1 MKYSITMTENVNRIF
16 FEHLIREDGQEDL
29 CFAFYKLSSGKS
41 RKTGVINEVILP
53 EFGDRNVH
61 GNVSFNSVYFDKVT
75 S

>member
-41 RKTGVINEVILP
+41 EIGI
-53 EFGDRNVH
+53 
-61 GNVSFNSVYFDKVT
+61 T
-75 S
+75 SDALERPLVEE